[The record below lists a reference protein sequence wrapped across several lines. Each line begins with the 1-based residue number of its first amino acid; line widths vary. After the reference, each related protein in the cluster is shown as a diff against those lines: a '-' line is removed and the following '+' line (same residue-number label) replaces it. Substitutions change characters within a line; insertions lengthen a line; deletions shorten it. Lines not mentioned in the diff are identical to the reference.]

1 MSLIF
6 KKKSKIACPYD
17 LVEMEAKATGESVHE
32 IIEKCILDRYL
43 SGCSESFAAD
53 IRSRIRTGTFSIEN
67 LCLDIFCYYA
77 ATPERADNSIYPL
90 IDFIYEM
97 EKKSSTEIKGDE
109 QILHHLLDQ
118 MDSLCSYLK
127 SMYEDLKIENCED
140 EDDLAG
146 DIWMLE
152 KAICDIKE
160 KPYEVFEKEEIAE
173 VLQIILKN
181 WDCIDSSCELI
192 SFKKWSRLYRLL
204 GDICRL
210 ARWKETPEDTLM
222 LLQIV
227 SQIRE
232 DENNECKG

>member
-6 KKKSKIACPYD
+6 KKKTKFACPYD
-17 LVEMEAKATGESVHE
+17 LVEMEAKVTGEAVSDIFE
-32 IIEKCILDRYL
+32 ECILDRYL
-43 SGCSESFAAD
+43 HGCSESFAAD
-53 IRSRIRTGTFSIEN
+53 VRSRIRTGTFSIEN

-77 ATPERADNSIYPL
+77 ATPERAENSLYPL

-97 EKKSSTEIKGDE
+97 EKKSPTHINGDE

-118 MDSLCSYLK
+118 LESLCSYLK
-127 SMYEDLKIENCED
+127 SMYEEVTIENCED
-140 EDDLAG
+140 EDDLSG

-152 KAICDIKE
+152 KAICDIKDA
-160 KPYEVFEKEEIAE
+160 PSEVAENHEIE
-173 VLQIILKN
+173 DVIKIILKS
-181 WDCIDSSCELI
+181 WDCSDSSYELI
-192 SFKKWSRLYRLL
+192 SFKKWTRVYRLL

-227 SQIRE
+227 SQIKE
-232 DENNECKG
+232 DGSHGSEE